1 MSSKKGWIKLYR
13 DITEHW
19 VFRDP
24 LLLKI
29 WIDILFMANHESKKI
44 PLNNQLIEIHR
55 GQFWTSVRKLSA
67 RWNIDTKT
75 TAKKLKLLQS
85 DGMIYVDSRKGYGT
99 LVTVQNYGV
108 YQDFSEG
115 DSHTYSHTNSHKVSH
130 KDSHKVGFESPSEI
144 PYKQE
149 YKNDKALI
157 KNGKKNNGLPPDDP
171 DYFEEV

>member
-1 MSSKKGWIKLYR
+1 
-13 DITEHW
+13 
-19 VFRDP
+19 
-24 LLLKI
+24 
-29 WIDILFMANHESKKI
+29 
-44 PLNNQLIEIHR
+44 
-55 GQFWTSVRKLSA
+55 
-67 RWNIDTKT
+67 
-75 TAKKLKLLQS
+75 
-85 DGMIYVDSRKGYGT
+85 MIYVDSRKGYGT

-115 DSHTYSHTNSHKVSH
+115 DSHTYSNTNSHKDSH